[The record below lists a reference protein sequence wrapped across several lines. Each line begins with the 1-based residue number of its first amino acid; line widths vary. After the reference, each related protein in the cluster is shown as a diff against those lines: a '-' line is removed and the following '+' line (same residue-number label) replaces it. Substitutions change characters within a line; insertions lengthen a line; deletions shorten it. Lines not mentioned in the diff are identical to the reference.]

1 MRGGTDLLSWIE
13 EGLET
18 HKETAKD
25 QVKDVPYRIQL
36 EVHAEVHTLEGYLED
51 LRGHIGDGVA

>member
-1 MRGGTDLLSWIE
+1 MRGGIDLLPWIE

-18 HKETAKD
+18 HKETAED

-51 LRGHIGDGVA
+51 LGGDVRDGVA